1 MAWNWH
7 ITVALISICSKI
19 IHLVLFFF
27 LGYKLY
33 FPCTVFASQFVAW
46 DVIAN
51 SMTANAVTGVSY
63 VEGLTQR
70 DISYIYENDITRI
83 I

>member
-1 MAWNWH
+1 M
-7 ITVALISICSKI
+7 
-19 IHLVLFFF
+19 
-27 LGYKLY
+27 
-33 FPCTVFASQFVAW
+33 AW
-46 DVIAN
+46 DVIIIAN

-70 DISYIYENDITRI
+70 YISYIYENDITRI